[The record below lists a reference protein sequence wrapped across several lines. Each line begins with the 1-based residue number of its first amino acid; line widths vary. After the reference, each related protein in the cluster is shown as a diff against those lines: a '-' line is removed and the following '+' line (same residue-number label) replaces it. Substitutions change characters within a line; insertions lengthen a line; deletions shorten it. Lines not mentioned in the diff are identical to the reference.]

1 MSKKYTRKQ
10 IVDKIIKQRKGGK
23 KHNTTY
29 KKINSVGGAEPD
41 DFFKGKTFTIDEFV
55 DKACLTFTLDAN
67 GNTSIDSKDY
77 LQEIKEKT
85 TEVSRR
91 MDPAF
96 AKDYER
102 MLKVSEL
109 FNSEE
114 EFFQCVRSF
123 IQMEMFIQDDYDE
136 FLKLQTITLNTVISI
151 ARSNGTSEENIS
163 EGNFDQW
170 NKLT

>member
-1 MSKKYTRKQ
+1 M
-10 IVDKIIKQRKGGK
+10 
-23 KHNTTY
+23 
-29 KKINSVGGAEPD
+29 
-41 DFFKGKTFTIDEFV
+41 
-55 DKACLTFTLDAN
+55 L
-67 GNTSIDSKDY
+67 
-77 LQEIKEKT
+77 
-85 TEVSRR
+85 

-136 FLKLQTITLNTVISI
+136 FFETTNFYTQYSSVDVKK
-151 ARSNGTSEENIS
+151 NGVSDENIAD
-163 EGNFDQW
+163 GNIDS
-170 NKLT
+170 